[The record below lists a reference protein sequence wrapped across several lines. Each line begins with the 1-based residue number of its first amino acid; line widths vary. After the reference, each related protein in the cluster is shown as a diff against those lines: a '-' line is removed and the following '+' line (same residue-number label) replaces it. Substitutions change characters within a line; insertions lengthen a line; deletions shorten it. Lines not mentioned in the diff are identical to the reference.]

1 MSGGKKH
8 GHGSSGGGE
17 RFRPERAR
25 RGRVEKVWRS
35 VRWAE
40 SFPDESLTMNAV
52 DLTPTFALR
61 KLAVLFD
68 NGKVAE
74 CAALV
79 RRLTAITLDA
89 ILSQLPIDILHDAL
103 PASLPVLEAIYVKVH
118 QSSPGHLPTD
128 LLRTDSLIQRLVAL
142 FAKQSPAWP
151 ANHSQPAGG
160 SGGEEKN
167 CNLHVPCCRSILR
180 VVMAT
185 EPNFRRTVAQRKR
198 ALDRC
203 LRKMGRHGL
212 VGSAGGQLMGLHE
225 ALRVEFEREV
235 AQFRAALHKL
245 EELHLAGSK
254 HGHHDRNVTSGHAP
268 SEASHQ
274 RLMQVTRSDV
284 QERIIK
290 NKTLLNVVE
299 PAAHNLH
306 LARLLRTL
314 RARIEYDKLLLFHDT
329 ELRKMGASSSSRRLA
344 AVAESHTTSPHV
356 PPSDANSGEEE
367 EGGVV
372 EGDADYLSVTSTL
385 SVMKRMKVV
394 SLNGLVPLKVKA
406 GVLPASSGR
415 VRNRLLGM
423 QTTHT
428 GSRGHRKEAGI
439 QTTPIMESRADCP
452 DGYNMSR
459 RSPGV
464 SANGQVRS
472 MNMMSDLDSHNQ
484 GPAPSTTMLEQEI
497 LYLRQELSA
506 ARDQIRRLQ
515 DQEKQLRERLS
526 DQVHQQFQLGNQ
538 QFEDLALGTQRPA
551 ELIRR
556 YGDLYLDGRVDA
568 LDALDRLTPLNDLD
582 VLKVKIL
589 FSVVVLAFKATQQ
602 RVGEL
607 RGRLRHLLGL
617 PIPSPHHCSDTPHQ
631 HPKGTPDSSTTSASR
646 EPQTPAATLME
657 QQITD
662 YLCKTSDTF
671 DVAEIVFDVS
681 QQIYATLYDYPC
693 LKACA
698 GLLEYVSQCV
708 RIAWGLCVQR
718 APYSL
723 AYETHTFDSRV
734 HTRFHTS
741 DPDSDQIKS
750 FLWPP
755 LVDSDGECVSRGVVI
770 T

>member
-1 MSGGKKH
+1 MVT
-8 GHGSSGGGE
+8 
-17 RFRPERAR
+17 
-25 RGRVEKVWRS
+25 GRQVE
-35 VRWAE
+35 
-40 SFPDESLTMNAV
+40 
-52 DLTPTFALR
+52 
-61 KLAVLFD
+61 
-68 NGKVAE
+68 VAE

-103 PASLPVLEAIYVKVH
+103 PASP
-118 QSSPGHLPTD
+118 P
-128 LLRTDSLIQRLVAL
+128 R
-142 FAKQSPAWP
+142 
-151 ANHSQPAGG
+151 AGGYLCQG

-185 EPNFRRTVAQRKR
+185 EPNFRRTVAQMKAR
-198 ALDRC
+198 
-203 LRKMGRHGL
+203 
-212 VGSAGGQLMGLHE
+212 VGQ
-225 ALRVEFEREV
+225 V
-235 AQFRAALHKL
+235 
-245 EELHLAGSK
+245 LAEDGPTRSVVF
-254 HGHHDRNVTSGHAP
+254 D
-268 SEASHQ
+268 
-274 RLMQVTRSDV
+274 LQVTRSDV

-356 PPSDANSGEEE
+356 PPSDAKCSASQLQHSPQMAATLTAFSLGYATLLRLIREVTEAQGEVGSEEGEGGESDSSGEEE

-439 QTTPIMESRADCP
+439 QTTPIMESRAVIVQRTICMIA
-452 DGYNMSR
+452 GLRCS
-459 RSPGV
+459 
-464 SANGQVRS
+464 NGQVRS

-556 YGDLYLDGRVDA
+556 YGDLRLD
-568 LDALDRLTPLNDLD
+568 PL
-582 VLKVKIL
+582 
-589 FSVVVLAFKATQQ
+589 Q
-602 RVGEL
+602 
-607 RGRLRHLLGL
+607 
-617 PIPSPHHCSDTPHQ
+617 
-631 HPKGTPDSSTTSASR
+631 
-646 EPQTPAATLME
+646 
-657 QQITD
+657 
-662 YLCKTSDTF
+662 
-671 DVAEIVFDVS
+671 DVS

-708 RIAWGLCVQR
+708 RIVWGLCVQR